1 MHNRTKIYTDG
12 ACAGNQLQE
21 NRGGYGAVIFKPGE
35 EPFRLNG
42 GYRNTTNNRM
52 ELKAAIESIKV
63 LKEPCDITLVTDSE
77 YVAKAI
83 NEWMFGWIKKSF
95 KGVKNVD
102 LWEEYLSV
110 SKGHKIKATWV
121 RGHSG
126 HPQNEECDKIAKSQA
141 EIYQKNGK

>member
-1 MHNRTKIYTDG
+1 MKKIHIYTDG
-12 ACAGNQLQE
+12 SSLGNPGA
-21 NRGGYGAVIFKPGE
+21 GGYCGILEYERNGE
-35 EPFRLNG
+35 KHTKTVCG
-42 GYRNTTNNRM
+42 GEAHTTNNRM

-63 LKEPCDITLVTDSE
+63 LKEPCEITLVTDSE

-83 NEWMFGWIKKSF
+83 NEWIYGWVKKSF

-102 LWEEYLSV
+102 LWEEYIAV
-110 SKGHKIKATWV
+110 SKGHKIKASWV